1 MTVIRINSNEKNQN
15 EEATASIRR
24 AKTGSTRSSS
34 QPASSSSLP
43 LHQKVSSTEHPMID
57 RTISSETCM
66 TDDDRLDDSKSRF
79 KVAVSECVD
88 ELMKGQG
95 YSRERAVK
103 IILQK
108 ICPGDSQVNEEEV
121 SLFVRHIIIKLM
133 VLSEYL
139 FILDSNHTDPVLSLS
154 LFRSAVRSHE

>member
-1 MTVIRINSNEKNQN
+1 MTVIRINSNEKIQN

-34 QPASSSSLP
+34 QPASSSLP

-57 RTISSETCM
+57 RTISSEACM

-121 SLFVRHIIIKLM
+121 SLFVRFMIIKLM
-133 VLSEYL
+133 VFSES
-139 FILDSNHTDPVLSLS
+139 FT
-154 LFRSAVRSHE
+154 SH